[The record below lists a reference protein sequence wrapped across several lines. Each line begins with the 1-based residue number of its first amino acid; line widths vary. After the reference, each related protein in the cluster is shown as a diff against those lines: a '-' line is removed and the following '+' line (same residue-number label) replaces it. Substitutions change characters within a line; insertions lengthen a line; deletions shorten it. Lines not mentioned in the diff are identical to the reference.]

1 MIRTTL
7 GDSPTQGKTTY
18 FKKKEEKKK
27 TRSHN
32 LCEDIVDKPIGSN

>member
-18 FKKKEEKKK
+18 FKKKKKKK

>member
-18 FKKKEEKKK
+18 FKKKKKK
-27 TRSHN
+27 K
-32 LCEDIVDKPIGSN
+32 KPDPTTYVKI